1 MANPAHDRQAA
12 IRYAAMGEAV
22 GRLAEL
28 VARWPLES
36 HLAQAPVATVLS
48 QRLDSAAA
56 DLREAARELARLAA
70 RCRWRALSAEV
81 DR

>member
-1 MANPAHDRQAA
+1 MANPAHDHQAA
-12 IRYAAMGEAV
+12 IRYAAMGEAMAK
-22 GRLAEL
+22 LAAL

-36 HLAQAPVATVLS
+36 HVAQTPVAAALS

-56 DLREAARELARLAA
+56 DLRGAARELARLAA
-70 RCRWRALSAEV
+70 RCRRRALSAEV